1 MSLPPSNEKAS
12 ACASHPILGNGCPVA
27 FRVYA
32 HRGILAVFRS
42 KMTHEECEF
51 LIVER
56 LADLVTVRVSQ
67 EPIIA
72 VQGRQHTV
80 KKRSRGLPGI
90 FESNVLGKPQPP
102 VVIHMWNAAES
113 GPGSQD
119 VVEIRQTASQRFH
132 SLGAF
137 VTVIRVEDISNK
149 ANALIVALKSRF
161 CGVEP
166 HTKSVGQE
174 CFDIRFMLGER
185 FSGICQKHNII
196 HVSDVS
202 RKPQLVFDILVKL
215 IEIDVGKELAGV
227 AADRQ
232 AASGCRPIQRFVAGN
247 KLQQGGIAAFSRR
260 RVRRVMGKNCL
271 DSRPESRATS
281 VAHGAPCQITLENDL
296 QYRLVDAW
304 KKGIDINLTVPNMIR
319 LAQQRLE
326 FSAGCECTPLRTID
340 IVVIDKA
347 FVPPG
352 FELAHNPVMA
362 NPVGKGRC
370 EYLSGFWIG
379 NDKHCVAPRR
389 IGFGR
394 QSLRQRNDDLG
405 QIDQRTICT
414 HSLVDISRTSKKLGD
429 NILKIAI

>member
-1 MSLPPSNEKAS
+1 MSLPPSNEKAFPS
-12 ACASHPILGNGCPVA
+12 ASHLILDKGCPVA
-27 FRVYA
+27 FRVYEQ
-32 HRGILAVFRS
+32 RSILAVFWS
-42 KMTHEECEF
+42 KMPREECKF
-51 LIVER
+51 LIVES
-56 LADLVTVRVSQ
+56 LADLVTVGVAQ

-72 VQGRQHTV
+72 VQGRQHAV
-80 KKRSRGLPGI
+80 KKRSRGLTSL
-90 FESNVLGKPQPP
+90 FESNFLGKPQPP
-102 VVIHMWNAAES
+102 VVIHMWYGAES

-119 VVEIRQTASQRFH
+119 VVEVRQTASQRFH
-132 SLGAF
+132 SLSAF
-137 VTVIRVEDISNK
+137 VTVIRVEDIAYK
-149 ANALIVALKSRF
+149 ANALIVALKSLF

-174 CFDIRFMLGER
+174 CFDICFMAGER
-185 FSGICQKHNII
+185 FPSIRQKHNII

-202 RKPQLVFDILVKL
+202 RQPQLVFDILIKL
-215 IEIDVGKELAGV
+215 IEINIGKELAGV

-247 KLQQGGIAAFSRR
+247 KLQQAGIAAFSRR
-260 RVRRVMGKNCL
+260 RVRRVMGKNGL

-281 VAHGAPCQITLENDL
+281 VAHGASCQITLQYDL

-304 KKGIDINLTVPNMIR
+304 KKGIDINLTVPDMIR

-326 FSAGCECTPLRTID
+326 FVAGRERTPLRTIG
-340 IVVIDKA
+340 IVIINKA

-352 FELAHNPVMA
+352 FELAHNPIMA

-370 EYLSGFWIG
+370 EYFSGLWIG

-389 IGFGR
+389 IGFAR

-405 QIDQRTICT
+405 QVDQGTICT
-414 HSLVDISRTSKKLGD
+414 HSLIDISRTSKKLGD
-429 NILKIAI
+429 NILKLAI